1 MMTKIKIPE
10 KATLRV
16 FWEDKAENYTQQRRK
31 KIESYFKNKYKVK
44 KVNVIFK
51 PTKINE
57 KTGEIE
63 IDISENIMDDN
74 YQKKLFASWLSLTN
88 HGVEWERLLALNTK
102 VQDKLTQERDIDYRH
117 RSWKIKKIEFDN
129 FLSFGEGNS
138 VDYEKLNGITVISS
152 TPPNFGGKTIFC
164 LDLLLFLL
172 FNTTTRTS
180 KTIEIFNKYSNK
192 DRVRVKGHLIIDN
205 EEYSIERGIVRK
217 KTKKG
222 DWTVKTELRF
232 QKIMEDGSI
241 LNLEGEQRRETD
253 ELIRKNIGTYDD
265 FMSTIISTASN
276 LENLIETKP
285 TERGKI
291 LSKFIGLEILENK
304 EKIAKEMYSNWNKTL
319 KMNVYNTEE
328 LKSENQE
335 LKDDNSGLTKHKEDT
350 KNSLTNT
357 EKGILLL
364 EKEKESYLVQRIE
377 IDGSL
382 KTIKPEE
389 VNTQIVNL
397 ENKIKERDLLHK
409 ERQQEIKDIGNT
421 DYDVEIYSSLLE
433 EEKELE
439 VKIIR
444 ITSNI
449 DGKKK
454 HLKELEN
461 GKFCPVCKRA
471 MEDVDHSKEIEGI
484 NNEINV
490 EEEKN
495 TELSRELEKIQS
507 KVTKEKELKLNF
519 NKVEK
524 IKITLSRIE
533 IDKER
538 WELDIEKL
546 NFTIKNYNKNLAA
559 IESNKKIEEK
569 IVDVNYRK
577 SKKSL
582 ERDQKLNSIS
592 VTTSKIKNN
601 TITIERNKKIIE
613 TIKKEE
619 EIDNVFR
626 VYIQMV
632 GKNGIGKIVMNNII
646 PSMNNELERLLSDT
660 TEFNIKL
667 ELNEKKEVEFHMI
680 DKETEVVKPLFA
692 GSGFEKTLASL
703 ALRCVLTRISCLPK
717 PNIIVLDEILG
728 KVSNENLEGVSQFF
742 HKVKE
747 YFPIIML
754 ITHNEMVKDWGEKIL
769 TINKKD
775 NISSVCRL

>member
-1 MMTKIKIPE
+1 MTNKVKIPE
-10 KATLRV
+10 NASLRV
-16 FWEDKAENYTQQRRK
+16 FWEDKAENYTQQKRK
-31 KIESYFKNKYKVK
+31 KVESYFRGKYNVK

-57 KTGEIE
+57 ETGEVE

-88 HGVEWERLLALNTK
+88 HEVEWERLLALNTK
-102 VQDKLTQERDIDYRH
+102 VQEKLTQERDIDYRH

-129 FLSFGEGNS
+129 FLSFGEGNM

-152 TPPNFGGKTIFC
+152 TPPNFGGKTILC
-164 LDLLLFLL
+164 LDLILFLL

-180 KTIEIFNKYSNK
+180 KTIEIFNRHSDK
-192 DRVRVKGHLIIDN
+192 DRVRVKGYLIIDN
-205 EEYSIERGIVRK
+205 EEYSIERGIIRK

-232 QKIMEDGSI
+232 QKIMEDGTI

-253 ELIRKNIGTYDD
+253 ELIKKNIGTYDD

-319 KMNVYNTEE
+319 KMNLYDTEE
-328 LKSENQE
+328 LKVENTKLE
-335 LKDDNSGLTKHKEDT
+335 SDITSLKQTKETDNKDLIDLEKEI
-350 KNSLTNT
+350 S
-357 EKGILLL
+357 LL
-364 EKEKESYLVQRIE
+364 EKEKESYLSQKIE
-377 IDGSL
+377 VDSEL
-382 KTIKPEE
+382 NTIKPSEIEE
-389 VNTQIVNL
+389 DINKLKIKIEERKSLYKQREKEILEIGDTNYSIDVYGSLIEQEKDLEIKIIKINSEINNKKNNIKNL
-397 ENKIKERDLLHK
+397 E
-409 ERQQEIKDIGNT
+409 
-421 DYDVEIYSSLLE
+421 SSE
-433 EEKELE
+433 
-439 VKIIR
+439 
-444 ITSNI
+444 
-449 DGKKK
+449 
-454 HLKELEN
+454 
-461 GKFCPVCKRA
+461 FCPVCKRA
-471 MEDVDHSKEIEGI
+471 MEDIDHSEEISKIKKEIET
-484 NNEINV
+484 
-490 EEEKN
+490 EEKDKLEKDN
-495 TELSRELEKIQS
+495 KLKNVQQELEK
-507 KVTKEKELKLNF
+507 EKILKTNF
-519 NKVEK
+519 DEVEK

-533 IDKER
+533 IDLER
-538 WELDIEKL
+538 WDLEIEKKKEV
-546 NFTIKNYNKNLAA
+546 IKKYNKNLKA

-577 SKKSL
+577 GKKSL
-582 ERDQKLNSIS
+582 ERDQKL
-592 VTTSKIKNN
+592 TTLSKVKTQIENITSNITNN
-601 TITIERNKKIIE
+601 NKIIE
-613 TIKKEE
+613 VIKKEE

-646 PSMNNELERLLSDT
+646 PSINNELERLLSET
-660 TEFNIKL
+660 TEFNVRL

-680 DKETEVVKPLFA
+680 DRETEIVKPLFA

-717 PNIIVLDEILG
+717 PNIIVLDEVLG
-728 KVSNENLEGVSQFF
+728 KVSNENLERVAQFF

-747 YFPIIML
+747 YFPVVML
-754 ITHNEMVKDWGEKIL
+754 ITHNAMVKDWSEKIL
-769 TINKKD
+769 TIDKKD